1 MVPRRAV
8 VQAGAARGPE
18 AVTTTPAGL
27 RRVVRT
33 RSARATEALGERIG
47 RRLQPGDVVALVGPV
62 GAGKTVL
69 ARGLARG
76 AGAHGYVASPSFVIV
91 REYAGPVP
99 VRHVDL
105 YRLERP
111 EDVEAA
117 GLEDVLVDDAIA
129 VVEWADRAPWVLP
142 ADHLRI
148 DCALGRGA
156 RERVFTLSV
165 PARRADVLT
174 ALDG

>member
-1 MVPRRAV
+1 MPGPAL
-8 VQAGAARGPE
+8 PE
-18 AVTTTPAGL
+18 AVL

-33 RSARATEALGERIG
+33 RSARATEALGA
-47 RRLQPGDVVALVGPV
+47 RLGQRLGAGAVVALIGPL

-76 AGAHGYVASPSFVIV
+76 AGARGYVASPSFVIV

-99 VRHVDL
+99 VVHVDL

-111 EDVEAA
+111 EEIEAL
-117 GLEDVLVDDAIA
+117 GLDDVLAGGAI
-129 VVEWADRAPWVLP
+129 VIVEWADRAPWLLP

-148 DCALGRGA
+148 DCALGAGP
-156 RERVFTLSV
+156 RERIFTLTA
-165 PARRADVLT
+165 PPRLADLLS
-174 ALDG
+174 ALDR

>member
-1 MVPRRAV
+1 MTTP
-8 VQAGAARGPE
+8 VQAGLQR
-18 AVTTTPAGL
+18 T
-27 RRVVRT
+27 VRT

-47 RRLQPGDVVALVGPV
+47 RRLRPGDVVALVGPL

-76 AGAHGYVASPSFVIV
+76 AGACGYVASPSFVIV
-91 REYAGPVP
+91 REYGGPIP

-111 EDVEAA
+111 EDIESV
-117 GLEDVLVDDAIA
+117 GLDDVLTDDAIA
-129 VVEWADRAPWVLP
+129 IVEWADRAPWVLP

-156 RERVFTLSV
+156 RERVFTLTV

-174 ALDG
+174 ALAR